1 MHFDLLVF
9 RAAVGGA
16 VDRIKIKGAYMI
28 AYILF
33 TGFLISIASI
43 LLLRLRA
50 LTLNRENS
58 RIPVRIRIYDEEA

>member
-1 MHFDLLVF
+1 
-9 RAAVGGA
+9 
-16 VDRIKIKGAYMI
+16 MI
-28 AYILF
+28 AYIFL

-58 RIPVRIRIYDEEA
+58 RVPVRIKVYDEET

>member
-1 MHFDLLVF
+1 
-9 RAAVGGA
+9 
-16 VDRIKIKGAYMI
+16 MI
-28 AYILF
+28 AHIFL

-58 RIPVRIRIYDEEA
+58 RIPVRIRIYDEEI